1 MKTLTIVVP
10 AYNVEKY
17 LKRCLDSVK
26 LESVMSDIEVLIV
39 NDGSKDSTPEIARE
53 YERRYPQT
61 YRLINKENG
70 GHGSTINTGIQH
82 ATGKYFKVVD
92 GDDWLNTD
100 ELQQYI
106 EILKTHNED
115 VIATDFQCVQD
126 ETYNLLESWQATS
139 VQEHYGKTVRIDSG
153 AIKEPIKLH
162 SFTIKTKIL
171 QEHSI
176 TVDEHCFYVDSE
188 FVFYPIKYVDTVYY
202 HKAKVYMYRLGR
214 DGQSMNM
221 KSMQKNINQ
230 HLTVLKHLLEDYDSC
245 KNNLHPAKRAYIE
258 RGISLVVEIQFKIY
272 ISMGLQK
279 GTRRQCK
286 EWDTELKRRYP
297 EVYAATRKKSIDLI
311 RRSNYAVL
319 PIGAMAL
326 KTLKG

>member
-39 NDGSKDSTPEIARE
+39 NDGSKDSTPEIAME

-70 GHGSTINTGIQH
+70 GHGSTINTGIQQ

-106 EILKTHNED
+106 EILKEHDED

-139 VQEHYGKTVRIDSG
+139 NEEHYGKTVRIDSG
-153 AIKEPIKLH
+153 EIKEPIKLH

-245 KNNLHPAKRAYIE
+245 KDNLHPAKRAYIE

-279 GTRRQCK
+279 GTRKQCK

-297 EVYAATRKKSIDLI
+297 EIYAATNRKSIDMI
-311 RRSNYAVL
+311 RKTNYMIL
-319 PIGAMAL
+319 PVGALAL
-326 KTLKG
+326 KVK

>member
-245 KNNLHPAKRAYIE
+245 KDNLHPAKRAYIE

-279 GTRRQCK
+279 GTRKQCK
-286 EWDTELKRRYP
+286 EWDTELKRRHP
-297 EVYAATRKKSIDLI
+297 EIYAATNRKSIDLI
-311 RRSNYAVL
+311 RKTNYMIL
-319 PIGAMAL
+319 PVGALAL
-326 KTLKG
+326 KMAKG

>member
-39 NDGSKDSTPEIARE
+39 NDGSKDSTPEIAME

-106 EILKTHNED
+106 DILKTHNED
-115 VIATDFQCVQD
+115 LIATDFQCVQD

-139 VQEHYGKTVRIDSG
+139 NEEHYGKTVRIDSG
-153 AIKEPIKLH
+153 EIKEPIKLH

-245 KNNLHPAKRAYIE
+245 KDNLHPAKRAYIE

-279 GTRRQCK
+279 GTRKQCK

-297 EVYAATRKKSIDLI
+297 EIYAATNRKSIDMI
-311 RRSNYAVL
+311 RKTNYMIL
-319 PIGAMAL
+319 PVGALAL
-326 KTLKG
+326 KVK

>member
-1 MKTLTIVVP
+1 MKTLTMVVP

-221 KSMQKNINQ
+221 KSMQKNITQ

-245 KNNLHPAKRAYIE
+245 KDSLEPAKRAYIE

-279 GTRRQCK
+279 GTRKQCK
-286 EWDTELKRRYP
+286 EWDMELKRKYP
-297 EVYAATRKKSIDLI
+297 EVYAATRKKSIDMI
-311 RRSNYAVL
+311 RRMDYRILPVGAV
-319 PIGAMAL
+319 AL
-326 KTLKG
+326 KVK

>member
-39 NDGSKDSTPEIARE
+39 NDGSKDSTPEIAME

-70 GHGSTINTGIQH
+70 GHGSTINTGIQQ

-106 EILKTHNED
+106 EILKEHDED

-139 VQEHYGKTVRIDSG
+139 NEEHYGKTVRIDSG
-153 AIKEPIKLH
+153 EIKEPIKLH

-171 QEHSI
+171 QEHNI
-176 TVDEHCFYVDSE
+176 TIDEHCFYVDSE

-245 KNNLHPAKRAYIE
+245 KDNLHPAKRAYIE

-279 GTRRQCK
+279 GTRKQCK

-297 EVYAATRKKSIDLI
+297 EVYAATDRKSIDLI
-311 RRSNYAVL
+311 RKTNYMIL
-319 PIGAMAL
+319 PVGALAL
-326 KTLKG
+326 KVK

>member
-26 LESVMSDIEVLIV
+26 IESIMSDIEVLII
-39 NDGSKDSTPEIARE
+39 NDGSSDSTAEIAME
-53 YERRYPQT
+53 YENSYPQT
-61 YRLINKENG
+61 YKLINKENG
-70 GHGSTINTGIQH
+70 GHGSTINTGIQY

-100 ELQQYI
+100 EVQQYI
-106 EILKTHNED
+106 EILKTHDED

-139 VQEHYGKTVRIDSG
+139 EEQHYGKTVRIDSG
-153 AIKEPIKLH
+153 EIKEPIKLH
-162 SFTIKTKIL
+162 SFTVKTKIL
-171 QEHSI
+171 QEHNI
-176 TVDEHCFYVDSE
+176 RIDEHCFYVDSE

-202 HKAKVYMYRLGR
+202 HRAKVYMYRLGR
-214 DGQSMNM
+214 DGQSMDM
-221 KSMQKNINQ
+221 KSMQRNINQ
-230 HLTVLKHLLEDYDSC
+230 HLAVLKHLLEDYDSC
-245 KNNLHPAKRAYIE
+245 KDNLEPAKRAYIE

-279 GTRRQCK
+279 GARKQCK

-297 EVYAATRKKSIDLI
+297 EVYASTRKKSIDLI
-311 RRSNYAVL
+311 RKTDYRIL
-319 PIGAMAL
+319 PVGAMVL
-326 KTLKG
+326 KVK